1 MNCRGM
7 MQSRTNFIVADDHA
21 LIREG
26 MVSLLSKFDNVG
38 TIEEAKDGKSALDQL
53 VSNPPDVAILDIRLP
68 GLSGI
73 DVAREVRK
81 RELPTRLILMTGE
94 VSEDAAASAITDLSL
109 NAFLFKTADMQ
120 QFKQA
125 VRAVLD
131 GRTFFPARLEGLIA
145 QRGNDTSMLSN
156 REAQVIRIIAEGHT
170 SESGANVLGISP
182 HTVRK
187 HRENIKRKLGLGTVA
202 ELSAYAHRNQLL

>member
-1 MNCRGM
+1 MVGT
-7 MQSRTNFIVADDHA
+7 STSFVIADDHA

-26 MVSLLSKFDNVG
+26 MVSLLSKFDG
-38 TIEEAKDGKSALDQL
+38 IGDISEAGDGKSALDIL
-53 VSNPPDVAILDIRLP
+53 ISKPVDIAILDIRLP

-94 VSEDAAASAITDLSL
+94 VAEDAAASAITNLSL
-109 NAFLFKTADMQ
+109 NAFLFKTADMR
-120 QFKQA
+120 QFTQA
-125 VRAVLD
+125 VRSVLD
-131 GRTFFPARLEGLIA
+131 GHTFFPSRLEELVN
-145 QRGNDTSMLSN
+145 QKGNDTSVLSQ
-156 REAQVIRIIAEGHT
+156 RETQTIKLIAEGHT
-170 SESGANVLGISP
+170 SESAANVLGISP

-202 ELSAYAHRNQLL
+202 ELSAYALRNQIL

>member
-1 MNCRGM
+1 MAENL
-7 MQSRTNFIVADDHA
+7 TNFIVADDHD

-26 MVSLLSKFDNVG
+26 MVSLLSKFDGIG
-38 TIEEAKDGKSALDQL
+38 TITGVADRKSALNSL
-53 VSNPPDVAILDIRLP
+53 LSNPIDVAILDIKLP

-81 RELPTRLILMTGE
+81 RKLPIRLILMTGE
-94 VSEDAAASAITDLSL
+94 VSEDAAAGAITDLSL
-109 NAFLFKTADMQ
+109 NAFLFKTADMH

-125 VRAVLD
+125 VRKVLD
-131 GRTFFPARLEGLIA
+131 GHTFFPENLERLIA
-145 QRGNDTSMLSN
+145 QKGNDTSVLST
-156 REAQVIRIIAEGHT
+156 RETQVIRLIAEGHT
-170 SESGANVLGISP
+170 SESAANVFGISP

-187 HRENIKRKLGLGTVA
+187 HRENVKRKLGLGTVA